1 MRGNSARR
9 RRGRNGKRG
18 KRNRR
23 GSDMS
28 ITRRSVLKGLV
39 AAGTAATIGAPAAFA
54 ARERKKPQPDA
65 VGMLYDA
72 TRCIGCK
79 ACVVACKEANGLP
92 PDPGPATGGMYD
104 APIDLSDKTK
114 NVIKLYREGGRLSY
128 MKAQCMHCVDPACAS
143 VCMIGAFKK
152 GRFGVVTYDPAKC
165 VGCRYCQI
173 ACPFNIPK
181 YEWNTPFPKIVKC
194 EMCRHRQAEGKLPA
208 CVEACPREAVIFGRL
223 EDLKADAKRRITA
236 EPDRYYPKVYG
247 ETDGGG
253 TQVLYLSAAGIPFEK
268 LGLPALGD
276 QPVPELTEALQHAVY
291 QGFIAPAILYGI
303 LGISVYR
310 SWRRERQEEGGEE

>member
-1 MRGNSARR
+1 
-9 RRGRNGKRG
+9 
-18 KRNRR
+18 
-23 GSDMS
+23 MS
-28 ITRRSVLKGLV
+28 VTRRTVLKGL
-39 AAGTAATIGAPAAFA
+39 AAAAATSVTGVPKAL
-54 ARERKKPQPDA
+54 ARERKTPPADA

-79 ACVVACKEANGLP
+79 ACMVKCKEANNLP
-92 PDPGPATGGMYD
+92 PETDAKLGAIYD
-104 APIDLSDKTK
+104 APDDLSAFTM
-114 NVIKLYREGGRLSY
+114 NVIKLYREGNRFSY

-152 GRFGVVTYDPAKC
+152 GRKGVVSYDPAKC

-194 EMCRHRQAEGKLPA
+194 EMCRNRLAEGKLPA
-208 CVEACPREAVIFGRL
+208 CVEACPREAVIFGGL
-223 EDLKADAKRRITA
+223 EDLKADARGRLAA
-236 EPDRYYPKVYG
+236 EPGRYYPKVYG

-268 LGLPALGD
+268 LGLPDLGD
-276 QPVPELTEALQHAVY
+276 KPVPELSETLQHAIY
-291 QGFIAPAILYGI
+291 RGFIAPVVLYGA
-303 LGISVYR
+303 LGVVIYR
-310 SWRRERQEEGGEE
+310 NRKKPSGEEEGEE